1 MITLLSFTSLSRYSY
16 ISAFRTHFYICVESY
31 GSKYHRQTIPKIP
44 KPSMKIN
51 RKLLDSN
58 RKPILWSY
66 LSNGNLSN
74 HNNNGLKM
82 SVNLTKFNTY
92 SNLNW
97 KLWCNENIN
106 NTASL
111 NGLVMTDIKKKH
123 HLVLDNG
130 KHLSKYVFVLVVK
143 LKKLSQK

>member
-1 MITLLSFTSLSRYSY
+1 MTLHIDYFFRLLRCVHMTLILLISFCLMLIVSLKNFHSSARTVITLLSFTSLSRYSY
-16 ISAFRTHFYICVESY
+16 ISAFRTHFCICVESY
-31 GSKYHRQTIPKIP
+31 GSRYHRQTIPKIP

-66 LSNGNLSN
+66 LSNGNLYN

-92 SNLNW
+92 SNLN
-97 KLWCNENIN
+97 
-106 NTASL
+106 
-111 NGLVMTDIKKKH
+111 
-123 HLVLDNG
+123 
-130 KHLSKYVFVLVVK
+130 
-143 LKKLSQK
+143 LKALM